1 MALEEPKGETVR
13 EVGPARRRRALRAE
27 RQNTQ
32 ALIIAA
38 IPIVVL
44 LAVIAIGI
52 WVVQSGRQ
60 TNAGATITVTH
71 LPTLKPSTLVA
82 AKKTAEPTAALP
94 TAAIAATVPQQT
106 TEPTPLP
113 TTVPTEVPSE
123 PTATSIPDDIL
134 APGSTA
140 QVAGTNGRGL
150 RMRSGPGLDQ
160 PTLKVVAEG
169 ALVQVLAGPTEADGY
184 QWYQIKDDTG
194 AEGWVAGDWLIST
207 K

>member
-1 MALEEPKGETVR
+1 M
-13 EVGPARRRRALRAE
+13 
-27 RQNTQ
+27 Q

-52 WVVQSGRQ
+52 WVVQSGKQ
-60 TNAGATITVTH
+60 ASAGVTITVTH

-82 AKKTAEPTAALP
+82 ARKTAEPTLTAPAA
-94 TAAIAATVPQQT
+94 TAATVPQST
-106 TEPTPLP
+106 TEPTPLLV
-113 TTVPTEVPSE
+113 TTPTEAPSE
-123 PTATSIPDDIL
+123 PTATSIPEGIL

-140 QVAGTNGRGL
+140 QVTGTNSRGL
-150 RMRSGPGLDQ
+150 RMRSGPGLGE
-160 PTLKVVAEG
+160 PTLKVIAEG

-194 AEGWVAGDWLIST
+194 AEGWAAGDWLVSA

>member
-1 MALEEPKGETVR
+1 MALEEPKSEAAR

-27 RQNTQ
+27 RQNMQ

-52 WVVQSGRQ
+52 WVVQSGKQ
-60 TNAGATITVTH
+60 ASAGVTITVTH

-82 AKKTAEPTAALP
+82 ARKTAEPTLTAPAA
-94 TAAIAATVPQQT
+94 TAATVPQST
-106 TEPTPLP
+106 TEPTPLLV
-113 TTVPTEVPSE
+113 TTPTEAPSE
-123 PTATSIPDDIL
+123 PTATSIPEGIL

-140 QVAGTNGRGL
+140 QVTGTNSRGL
-150 RMRSGPGLDQ
+150 RMRSGPGLGE
-160 PTLKVVAEG
+160 PTLKVIAEG

-194 AEGWVAGDWLIST
+194 AEGWAAGDWLVSA